1 MWKFLSETPSMILP
15 NPGPNL
21 VLIVQCFRQ
30 GGAHPRPLRWPE
42 TLCHL
47 QNLTLGFLS
56 SFLILVANFLKYNNY
71 SFKLVIRKRHQG
83 TMTANLLINKLVSV
97 TYSYH
102 QKLFIPTAW
111 NEWCFMLLLMSYALM
126 LTVFLSNKF
135 MFARK
140 ILYRSRN
147 IPFLPTVL
155 SYTHCLMGYKKTAS
169 AYEFNY

>member
-1 MWKFLSETPSMILP
+1 MILP
-15 NPGPNL
+15 NPGSNL

-71 SFKLVIRKRHQG
+71 SFKLDIRKRHQG

-97 TYSYH
+97 TLFVPLKIIYS
-102 QKLFIPTAW
+102 PSM
-111 NEWCFMLLLMSYALM
+111 EWMMFYVTSDVKCTYA
-126 LTVFLSNKF
+126 TVFLSNKF
-135 MFARK
+135 MIARK
-140 ILYRSRN
+140 ILLKVEIFYFHNSAF
-147 IPFLPTVL
+147 IYTL
-155 SYTHCLMGYKKTAS
+155 SNGV
-169 AYEFNY
+169 